1 MAVRKFRADCFEGFP
16 GRFGG
21 AESQQRR
28 RVELQRGGIA
38 FEDVTAPP
46 QYAPGVSLGH
56 AVDEI
61 RKAMLAQVTGSV
73 RWTDNVAWM
82 SGHGATTFV
91 EFGPGKVLTGLV
103 KRTLPGA
110 VALSCETPADLQ
122 AVLEA
127 LGIAP
132 ADDLR

>member
-1 MAVRKFRADCFEGFP
+1 MGP
-16 GRFGG
+16 
-21 AESQQRR
+21 
-28 RVELQRGGIA
+28 
-38 FEDVTAPP
+38 
-46 QYAPGVSLGH
+46 
-56 AVDEI
+56 
-61 RKAMLAQVTGSV
+61 AQVPVWANATAAPYPAEASEAKALLARQVASPV
-73 RWTDNVAWM
+73 RWAQTLQALADGGVD
-82 SGHGATTFV
+82 TFIEV
-91 EFGPGKVLTGLV
+91 GPGKVLTGLV